1 MKKDYSINRY
11 IFILLLLFMKIS
23 IYGQTLEEMINR
35 KIREV
40 KADVGV
46 AIIINSKDSLA
57 INNEHNYPMLSTYKV
72 HQAMKVVDYL
82 REKSVPLTKEIE
94 IPASQLKSNTYS
106 PLQQKYPSGVTLPV
120 SEILRYSLQ
129 LSDNNACDILFS
141 LVGGP
146 MVVNRYLESIGV
158 HDCNVAYTEDEMR
171 QDINRAYDNWTTPL
185 EGAIVM
191 EKLFCGIEIGDDQYS
206 SFIKEILY
214 NSKTGEK
221 RIPCLLPK
229 DILKIA
235 HKTGTGPKK
244 EDGSILGV
252 NDIGFIELPN
262 GKHYSIAIF
271 IKDSYEDMQ
280 RNELLIAE
288 ISEIVF
294 NSLK

>member
-23 IYGQTLEEMINR
+23 IYGETLEEMINR

-46 AIIINSKDSLA
+46 AIIINSKDTLA

-72 HQAMKVVDYL
+72 HQAMKVVDFL

-141 LVGGP
+141 QIGGP
-146 MVVNRYLESIGV
+146 MVVNIYLGSIGV